1 MPGAIA
7 KPSKK
12 RGGPDPEHDAFLDA
26 VQRLVTWAQENLQL
40 VIGGGVLVVGLVV
53 AGLWYASYQEGRTE
67 QASRQLQGIRSALA
81 TGTDTVG
88 IPRLQQF
95 VQNYGGT
102 DAGREGRVLLARLQL
117 QRQSAGDAIETV
129 RPVVDARPVDTPGG
143 VAARRLLAEAQ
154 QAAGEPEAALETL
167 RDLAENA
174 RFGFQRRQAAA
185 ERASILRE
193 MGRLSEAREIYRRL
207 VEEAPDTE
215 AGEIYAVRLGEVEA
229 MMAAGG
235 GASSGDASGDG
246 SASAGGS
253 GSAASGAGSG
263 GDGEQAAAGG

>member
-12 RGGPDPEHDAFLDA
+12 GGGPDPEHDAFLDA
-26 VQRLVTWAQENLQL
+26 VRRFVDWTQENLQL

-53 AGLWYASYQEGRTE
+53 AGLWYSSYQESRTE

-81 TGTDTVG
+81 SGSDTVG

-102 DAGREGRVLLARLQL
+102 DAGQEARVLLARLQL
-117 QRQSAGDAIETV
+117 QRESARDAIESV

-154 QAAGEPEAALETL
+154 QAAGEQEAALETL

-193 MGRLSEAREIYRRL
+193 MGRLSEAREIYQRL
-207 VEEAPDTE
+207 VQEAPDTD

-229 MMAAGG
+229 MMVAGD
-235 GASSGDASGDG
+235 GASSGGAAGDEG
-246 SASAGGS
+246 ASAAGTGPGPAGS
-253 GSAASGAGSG
+253 TSG
-263 GDGEQAAAGG
+263 GDSEQAAAGG